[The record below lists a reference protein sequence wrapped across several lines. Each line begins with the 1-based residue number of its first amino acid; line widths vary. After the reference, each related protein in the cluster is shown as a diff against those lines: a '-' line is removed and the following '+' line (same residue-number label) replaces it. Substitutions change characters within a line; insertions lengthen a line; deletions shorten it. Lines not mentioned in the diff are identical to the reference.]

1 MLWVKQIS
9 SPCPEEVLA
18 SWGEE
23 VVLPALDV
31 DRAWERA
38 DKEEELLGKH
48 LYGIVLPHW
57 AALGPEAHSTSHV
70 VAVKVPGALGIAVH
84 FDDFHL
90 PPGVQM
96 WVTNEAGTWEEG
108 PYDFR
113 DNDDH
118 GRLGHRGRARR
129 ISCAAFGHAI
139 WNSRSG
145 SPAHRRSSG
154 LVSRR
159 RWSTW
164 WQSALRGGCSM
175 SRNCRLGVPEGRD
188 RAPFHH

>member
-1 MLWVKQIS
+1 MKLAGRPRFKTCYKMFDSYALHGLLSAFLITMTASVVGQTDFQ
-9 SPCPEEVLA
+9 PCPEEVLA

-118 GRLGHRGRARR
+118 GRLATGDVPGESAVLR
-129 ISCAAFGHAI
+129 
-139 WNSRSG
+139 
-145 SPAHRRSSG
+145 
-154 LVSRR
+154 LVMPYG
-159 RWSTW
+159 TAD
-164 WQSALRGGCSM
+164 QV
-175 SRNCRLGVPEGRD
+175 RLD
-188 RAPFHH
+188 RKSVV